1 MSPDRIRLPFA
12 EQIAFLRDKLNLPTE
27 RWTDI
32 ERAAHD
38 RAFVVAGAMQADLLD
53 DLRDAVDK
61 AVAGDSTLADFRRDF
76 RQIIERRGWTD
87 FTGDDRATQ
96 GPQGGRGLAWRT
108 RTIYQTN
115 IASSYAAGRWRQL
128 NDPALLAERPY
139 WRYVHSDFVANPRPQ
154 HKAWGD
160 SRLTLRHDHPFW
172 KTHFPPNGWGCKC
185 TVRAVRAPGQ
195 GDDTAPPA
203 GWDTRDTKGRPPG
216 VDTGW
221 DYAPGAS
228 LICVDA
234 LAARG
239 PRYCADTQMLDGLL
253 AKLPRKSPIIG
264 AQMVDAWPPQIFEI
278 MALRFADI
286 VRIQTATRRPQGR
299 HHFVGAMKPGWV
311 TRAQAAGAKIV
322 SAELIVRDRDIGHT
336 LRPEKAMAGKMV
348 DPQWYGRLP
357 VHLRT
362 PGAVLLRITP
372 KQEMLLVY
380 DSGVD
385 KQKIVALLDYAGS
398 GLNVVRTAGRLIE
411 TDSLR
416 AQVNRGEMLVLE
428 GSL

>member
-53 DLRDAVDK
+53 DLHDAVDK
-61 AVAGDSTLADFRRDF
+61 AVAGESTLADFRRDF

-172 KTHFPPNGWGCKC
+172 ETHFPPNGWGCKC
-185 TVRAVRAPGQ
+185 TVRAVRAPEH
-195 GDDTAPPA
+195 GDATAPPA

-216 VDTGW
+216 VDKGW
-221 DYAPGAS
+221 DYAPGAG
-228 LICVDA
+228 VDA
-234 LAARG
+234 PLRSLVQDKLIHYPDAIGRALSRDVTRFISARADLAEFAR
-239 PRYCADTQMLDGLL
+239 
-253 AKLPRKSPIIG
+253 
-264 AQMVDAWPPQIFEI
+264 E
-278 MALRFADI
+278 ALVNRQKRED
-286 VRIQTATRRPQGR
+286 VWLG
-299 HHFVGAMKPGWV
+299 FVGDRLEGV
-311 TRAQAAGAKIV
+311 IDRY
-322 SAELIVRDRDIGHT
+322 VRDFLILLRADEIRHVDTGHKYDGKDQ
-336 LRPEKAMAGKMV
+336 RPPVPEDYADAGKWLTDGKIERAATV
-348 DPQWYGRLP
+348 NGVEHVKVTYETGGERKVSVWAVR
-357 VHLRT
+357 
-362 PGAVLLRITP
+362 PGKHNRA
-372 KQEMLLVY
+372 LVMQSMY
-380 DSGVD
+380 V
-385 KQKIVALLDYAGS
+385 K
-398 GLNVVRTAGRLIE
+398 R
-411 TDSLR
+411 
-416 AQVNRGEMLVLE
+416 
-428 GSL
+428 